1 MTSVSTHSAEQNLRF
16 NTVALII
23 STASTGVLGL
33 AFWAV
38 AARLFPAHEIGLA
51 SALITSAVLL
61 AAMSSLGLDV
71 LYERFL
77 PVAGFRAPGLLRR
90 GFLLAAGM
98 GLLAGAVLVAVGP
111 RDPLFET
118 GWAMAGFPLMV
129 AVLAVFA
136 LLDKAAAGLGV
147 ARWSAVKNLA
157 HAVAKLAAV
166 AALAIWDQAATIVL
180 SWTLTAAVGALCTYV
195 VLHRRSRSHSR
206 WRQAADLPPRRQL
219 WSYFGSSFG
228 IASLWSVG
236 PLLVP
241 LIVVTQI
248 GPSANAYFAVSWAM
262 ISALYLMLQL
272 VVSPYVAEVAANP
285 EQVRALSLRMVRMLA
300 AVAVLSAAGLAV
312 LGPLMLGLVGD
323 EYRTQGSHLVWL
335 AAAFLPLSAVGAAYE
350 GFARVQ
356 RKLALYLSVQA
367 LVTAVIVVGSWFGT
381 RSLGVAGVGWAYLVA
396 EALSAAI
403 LIGPAIVWLRRV
415 GTDAGT
421 RSRHAAPANRA
432 WMRVGAVL
440 LAAALPAGLLYA
452 VERPTAAASLRI
464 FDDFNGAAGTRP
476 DPTRWG
482 YDVGGGGWG
491 NDEAQVYTDAL
502 ENAGL
507 DGNGHLLITARDD
520 GNTVTSARLTTKD
533 RLSFVYGRAE
543 ARLRLPRGAGLHPAF
558 WLLGTDLDDVG
569 WPRSGELDVVETI
582 GEAHFIH
589 SGAIGPD
596 RDGTEYK
603 LAGSMPI
610 DPTFVDDFHTYWVQR
625 EPGLVT
631 MGVDEQTTAVFH
643 AADLPAEQQ
652 WVFDKPFFLV
662 LNVAVGGIWPGPADE
677 TTPFPAVMAVDW
689 VRVTGD

>member
-1 MTSVSTHSAEQNLRF
+1 MTPPAEQNLRV
-16 NTVALII
+16 NTVALIV

-38 AARLFPAHEIGLA
+38 AARLFPAHEMGLA

-61 AAMSSLGLDV
+61 STMSTLGLDV

-77 PVAGFRAPGLLRR
+77 PVAGIRAPVLLHR
-90 GFLLAAGM
+90 GFLVVAGM
-98 GLLAGAVLVAVGP
+98 GLLTGAVLVAVLP
-111 RDPLFET
+111 SDPLFES

-166 AALAIWDQAATIVL
+166 AALAIYPHAATIVL
-180 SWTLTAAVGALCTYV
+180 SWTLTAAVAALCTYV
-195 VLHRRSRSHSR
+195 VVHRRSRSHSR
-206 WRQAADLPPRRQL
+206 WQQAADLPPRRQM

-248 GPSANAYFAVSWAM
+248 GPTANAYFAVAWAM
-262 ISALYLMLQL
+262 ISALYLMMHL
-272 VVSPYVAEVAANP
+272 VVSPYVAEAAAHP
-285 EQVRALSLRMVRMLA
+285 EQVRALSLRMVRMLS
-300 AVAVLSAAGLAV
+300 AVAVLASAGLV
-312 LGPLMLGLVGD
+312 GLGPFMLSLAGD
-323 EYRTQGSHLVWL
+323 EYRSQGTELLWL
-335 AAAFLPLSAVGAAYE
+335 AAVFLPLSAVGAAYE

-356 RKLALYLSVQA
+356 RRLALYLSVQA
-367 LVTAVIVVGSWFGT
+367 LVTAVIIGGSWFGT
-381 RSLGVAGVGWAYLVA
+381 RALGVAGVGWAYLAA

-403 LIGPAIVWLRRV
+403 LIGPAVTWLRRV
-415 GTDAGT
+415 GIDQGT
-421 RSRHAAPANRA
+421 RSRQAAPASRE
-432 WMRVGAVL
+432 WTRVGAVL
-440 LAAALPAGLLYA
+440 VAAALPVALLFA
-452 VERPTAAASLRI
+452 VERPTAAASLEL

-476 DPTRWG
+476 DSARWG
-482 YDVGGGGWG
+482 YDLGGGGWG
-491 NDEAQVYTDAL
+491 NDETQVYTDAAG
-502 ENAGL
+502 NAAL
-507 DGNGHLLITARDD
+507 DGAGHLLITARRE
-520 GNTVTSARLTTKD
+520 GNRVTSARLTTKD
-533 RLSFVYGRAE
+533 RLSFGYGRAE

-558 WLLGTDLDDVG
+558 WLLGTDLDAVG
-569 WPRSGELDVVETI
+569 WPRSGEIDVVETI

-596 RDGTEYK
+596 SDGAEYK
-603 LAGSMPI
+603 LAGSVPI
-610 DPTFVDDFHTYWVQR
+610 DPTFVDAFHTYWVQR
-625 EPGLVT
+625 EPGVIS
-631 MGVDEQTTAVFH
+631 MGVDDRTTTVFR
-643 AADLPAEQQ
+643 AADLPAGDQ

-662 LNVAVGGIWPGPADE
+662 LNVAVGGQWPGPADAS
-677 TTPFPAVMAVDW
+677 TPFPAVMSVDW